1 VKAGGRARTSDPDAG
16 SAALC
21 QLSYTREHPH
31 RSVAPCARPWALM
44 DAAEFDPPPEPLV
57 LYFFNPLSAG

>member
-1 VKAGGRARTSDPDAG
+1 VRESGRQG
-16 SAALC
+16 SNAALC

-31 RSVAPCARPWALM
+31 RSVVPCARPWALM